1 MGRLFGRSRKNGT
14 LERKLRKLR
23 PEARRDFV
31 AMTASNL
38 GDPSSDSRPT
48 SRRLGRA
55 GVALAVTGLMLV
67 AFASFGGVGYASS
80 AASDAIKKVQTIVHL
95 KSTQAPRGTSAAQ
108 AQYAPPPTPK
118 PKPKPPTGGTL
129 TPPKSPSPGAQG
141 GGAQGAGLPFTGLA
155 LWIPVVLGM
164 AIFLLGL
171 GLRRLGRRSEAR

>member
-1 MGRLFGRSRKNGT
+1 MGRLFGKSPRNGK

-31 AMTASNL
+31 AMIASNL
-38 GDPSSDSRPT
+38 GGPSRNSRPA

-55 GVALAVTGLMLV
+55 GIALAVTGLMLV

-129 TPPKSPSPGAQG
+129 KPPKPPSQG
-141 GGAQGAGLPFTGLA
+141 GGQQGAGLPFTGLA
-155 LWIPVVLGM
+155 LWIPVVLAM